1 MASIFKCCFEK
12 ERIEYI
18 EEGATGVVCKVVK
31 KGNTIAQKKFTHIKI
46 LERELAILIKIKGS
60 KRLQYYLYHDIKKKC
75 IYTKYIEGTDLYV
88 HLENRIY
95 GNEYI
100 QKIGN
105 EILLGLLELKKH
117 NLVHLDIKPENL
129 MIDKK
134 GNIYI
139 IDFDTS
145 KYLTNEKN
153 ILSSMCG
160 TTRYSPPEFKEKY
173 YTETSDVWSVG
184 VILWIMKSGYLPFED
199 DMVSIKDNFSYETI
213 SVDNCFINLMY
224 KMLVNDPTKRSTIKQ
239 LLEHP
244 FLITTT
250 VL

>member
-1 MASIFKCCFEK
+1 
-12 ERIEYI
+12 
-18 EEGATGVVCKVVK
+18 
-31 KGNTIAQKKFTHIKI
+31 
-46 LERELAILIKIKGS
+46 
-60 KRLQYYLYHDIKKKC
+60 
-75 IYTKYIEGTDLYV
+75 
-88 HLENRIY
+88 
-95 GNEYI
+95 
-100 QKIGN
+100 
-105 EILLGLLELKKH
+105 
-117 NLVHLDIKPENL
+117 
-129 MIDKK
+129 
-134 GNIYI
+134 
-139 IDFDTS
+139 
-145 KYLTNEKN
+145 
-153 ILSSMCG
+153 MCG